1 MQEEGVFYA
10 LELSSAGF
18 VSPAVSPLDW
28 GVWTP
33 HLLVSLPGFCMH
45 NGDNAFWTC
54 CKNYLKSQIKCHAAV
69 SSWYQ

>member
-33 HLLVSLPGFCMH
+33 HLLVSLPRFCMH
-45 NGDNAFWTC
+45 NGDKAFWTLQELPEISDKMPC
-54 CKNYLKSQIKCHAAV
+54 RCQ
-69 SSWYQ
+69 